1 MSTDARQPAS
11 TRQVTAAGELGTGAA
26 IRLVAARE
34 ITTRVRTRSF
44 LWTTALFV
52 AAVVLGGVLLDVV
65 GGQEPDATDVGFTA
79 STAQSASA
87 FEATAQGM
95 GVTVET
101 HEVDEATVDQQ
112 LRDGELDLVV
122 TSVDPSLDVSVD
134 DSVGPALEPVL
145 AAFAQQLALS
155 SAVTD
160 LGGDPADVSGQ
171 IASAQPQVTALD
183 PEPVRDGGQIVA
195 GYIAGILLFIS
206 LMTAGQLVA
215 QGVVEEKSSRV
226 VELLLAT
233 VRPAQ
238 LMAGKVLG
246 IGVVGLLQVALVVA
260 AGAGTATALGLLD
273 TSSLDIGTTALWAL
287 VWFVVGFAMY
297 ALVLGALGALVSR
310 QEDVGSVIGP
320 VTTLMIIPYVLG
332 ISILPW
338 DPTNSL
344 ATWLSF
350 VPFCSPMLMPMRVAL
365 GAAETWEA
373 LLALGLSIALVP
385 VLVWLAG
392 RIYSGAILHSGSRMK
407 IREALRRA

>member
-1 MSTDARQPAS
+1 MSADARQGAS
-11 TRQVTAAGELGTGAA
+11 TRQVAATGELGTSAA

-34 ITTRVRTRSF
+34 ITTRVRTRAF
-44 LWTTALFV
+44 IWTTALFV
-52 AAVVLGGVLLDVV
+52 AAVVLGGILLDVV
-65 GGQEPDATDVGFTA
+65 GGQEPDATDVGFTPSAAQAA
-79 STAQSASA
+79 SL
-87 FEATAQGM
+87 FEATAKGM
-95 GVTVET
+95 GVTVQT
-101 HEVDEATVDQQ
+101 HEVDDATVDEQ
-112 LRDGELDLVV
+112 LQDGSLELVV
-122 TSVDPSLDVSVD
+122 TAVDPTLDVTVD
-134 DSVGPALEPVL
+134 DAVGQALEPVL
-145 AAFAQQLALS
+145 AAFAQQLALA

-160 LGGDPADVSGQ
+160 LGGEPAEVAGQ
-171 IASAQPQVTALD
+171 IADAQPQVTALD

-273 TSSLDIGTTALWAL
+273 ASSLDIGTTAVWAL

-320 VTTLMIIPYVLG
+320 VTTLMIVPYVLG

-350 VPFCSPMLMPMRVAL
+350 VPFCSPMLMPIRIAL

-385 VLVWLAG
+385 ALVWLAG

-407 IREALRRA
+407 IRDALRRA

>member
-1 MSTDARQPAS
+1 MSTPS
-11 TRQVTAAGELGTGAA
+11 TRLSPATTGELSTGAA
-26 IRLVAARE
+26 IRLVAGRE
-34 ITTRVRTRSF
+34 ISTRVRTKAF

-52 AAVVLGGVLLDVV
+52 VAVVLGGVLLNAVS
-65 GGQEPDATDVGFTA
+65 GQGPDATHVGFTPDA
-79 STAQSASA
+79 SAAASA
-87 FEATAQGM
+87 FEATATGM

-101 HEVDEATVDQQ
+101 SDVADATAAEKG
-112 LRDGELDLVV
+112 LRDGDLDLVV
-122 TSVDPSLDVSVD
+122 TAVDPTLDVQVKAAVD
-134 DSVGPALEPVL
+134 QTMQPVL
-145 AAFAQQLALS
+145 AAFAQQLALA

-171 IASAQPQVTALD
+171 IAQAAPQVSALE
-183 PEPVRDGGQIVA
+183 PEPARDGGQIVA
-195 GYIAGILLFIS
+195 GYLAGILLFIS

-233 VRPAQ
+233 LRPAQ

-273 TSSLDIGTTALWAL
+273 SSSLDLGTTALWAL

-320 VTTLMIIPYVLG
+320 VTTLMIVPYVIG

-344 ATWLSF
+344 ATSLSY
-350 VPFCSPMLMPMRVAL
+350 VPFCSPMLMPMRIAL
-365 GAAETWEA
+365 GVAETWEV

-392 RIYSGAILHSGSRMK
+392 RIYSGAVLHSGGRMK
-407 IREALRRA
+407 VREALRRA

>member
-1 MSTDARQPAS
+1 M
-11 TRQVTAAGELGTGAA
+11 
-26 IRLVAARE
+26 
-34 ITTRVRTRSF
+34 RTRSF
-44 LWTTALFV
+44 IWTTALFV

-65 GGQEPDATDVGFTA
+65 GGQEPDATDVGFT
-79 STAQSASA
+79 TAAAPAASA

-95 GVTVET
+95 GLTVET
-101 HEVDEATVDQQ
+101 HEVEQAAIDQQ
-112 LRDGELDLVV
+112 LRDGDLDLVV
-122 TSVDPSLDVSVD
+122 TSVDPTFEVSVH
-134 DSVGPALEPVL
+134 DSVGPTVEPVL
-145 AAFAQQLALS
+145 TAFAQQLALA
-155 SAVTD
+155 SAVTE

-171 IASAQPQVTALD
+171 IASAQAQVTALE
-183 PEPVRDGGQIVA
+183 PEPERDGAQIVA

-226 VELLLAT
+226 VELLLAS

-246 IGVVGLLQVALVVA
+246 IGVVGLLQVALVVG

-338 DPTNSL
+338 DPTNQL

-350 VPFCSPMLMPMRVAL
+350 VPFCSPMLMPIRVAL

-373 LLALGLSIALVP
+373 LLALGLSIAVIP

-407 IREALRRA
+407 IRDALRRA

>member
-1 MSTDARQPAS
+1 MSTSS
-11 TRQVTAAGELGTGAA
+11 TRLSPATTGELSTGAA
-26 IRLVAARE
+26 IRLVAGRE
-34 ITTRVRTRSF
+34 ISTRVRTKAF

-52 AAVVLGGVLLDVV
+52 VAVVLGGVLLNAVS
-65 GGQEPDATDVGFTA
+65 GQGPDATHVGFTPDA
-79 STAQSASA
+79 SSAASA
-87 FEATAQGM
+87 FEATATGM

-101 HEVDEATVDQQ
+101 SDVADAAAAEKG
-112 LRDGELDLVV
+112 LRDGDLDLVV
-122 TSVDPSLDVSVD
+122 TAVDPTLDVQVKAAVD
-134 DSVGPALEPVL
+134 QTMQPVL
-145 AAFAQQLALS
+145 AAFAQQLALA

-171 IASAQPQVTALD
+171 VAQAAPQVSALE
-183 PEPVRDGGQIVA
+183 PEPARDGGQIVA
-195 GYIAGILLFIS
+195 GYLAGILLFIS

-233 VRPAQ
+233 LRPAQ

-273 TSSLDIGTTALWAL
+273 SSSLDLGTTALWAL

-320 VTTLMIIPYVLG
+320 VTTLMIVPYVIG

-344 ATWLSF
+344 ATSLSY
-350 VPFCSPMLMPMRVAL
+350 VPFCSPMLMPMRIAL
-365 GAAETWEA
+365 GVAETWEV

-392 RIYSGAILHSGSRMK
+392 RIYSGAVLHSGGRMK
-407 IREALRRA
+407 VREALRRA

>member
-1 MSTDARQPAS
+1 MSTPPS
-11 TRQVTAAGELGTGAA
+11 TRPTPAANGELSTGAA
-26 IRLVAARE
+26 IRLVAGRE
-34 ITTRVRTRSF
+34 ISTRIRTKSF
-44 LWTTALFV
+44 IWTTALFV
-52 AAVVLGGVLLDVV
+52 AAVVLGGVLLNAVS
-65 GGQEPDATDVGFTA
+65 GQEPDATQVGFTPDA
-79 STAQSASA
+79 SAAAGA
-87 FEATAQGM
+87 FEATATGM

-101 HEVDEATVDQQ
+101 SEVTDAAAGEQA
-112 LRDGELDLVV
+112 LRDGDLALVV
-122 TSVDPSLDVSVD
+122 TSVDPTFEVRVESDVNQTMQ
-134 DSVGPALEPVL
+134 PVL

-160 LGGDPADVSGQ
+160 LGGDPADVSDQ
-171 IASAQPQVTALD
+171 IASAAPQVTALE
-183 PEPVRDGGQIVA
+183 PEPARDGGQIIA
-195 GYIAGILLFIS
+195 GYLAGILLFIS

-226 VELLLAT
+226 VELLLASL
-233 VRPAQ
+233 RPSQ

-246 IGVVGLLQVALVVA
+246 IGVVGLVQVTLVVA

-273 TSSLDIGTTALWAL
+273 SSALDLGSTALWAL

-320 VTTLMIIPYVLG
+320 VTTLMIIPYAIG

-338 DPTNSL
+338 DPTNTL
-344 ATWLSF
+344 ATWLSY
-350 VPFCSPMLMPMRVAL
+350 VPFCSPMLMPIRIAL

-373 LLALGLSIALVP
+373 LLALGLSVALIP

-392 RIYSGAILHSGSRMK
+392 RIYSGAVLHSGGRLK
-407 IREALRRA
+407 VREALRRA